1 MMDKTRPICYNKC
14 NNSGLAGCFLFKKLF
29 GRINSRVFLQYFLC
43 FMLLLAVAVAFNGV
57 VALRSYDVL
66 RQECRVSNSTQ
77 AARFAQVFDEML
89 QSSDASLLKL
99 EKNYD
104 FIYTVSLE
112 QQGREQDHYRLYCVR
127 TLLNL
132 TLRAN
137 QADLF
142 VYYGGSDIVV
152 SAANSTARSD
162 LYYSV
167 YYSGTRQDYWNWKA
181 LINGSDSVKM
191 GTVYYDGKPCLAIA
205 RTLPTHKSGAS
216 KIVAVSV
223 FRNEIIDTFMDKA
236 SGDVAV
242 YSLENRPL
250 ISSDAALTADLTLP
264 DNAPAN
270 EYLTLKSGGR
280 TYYVYIIDSAA
291 AACRYVSITP
301 DYVFTAPLDVLRRFQ
316 IGINLLLVAL
326 GMLLAWVLARRNAKP
341 LEEAVKSLSEKTNVR
356 YDRRTKSELDYLRAT
371 IEHTLDE
378 KKLFQQTFDMRSDVL
393 QQNFLYEAVTGTVQN
408 ADSLQSLFARNRL
421 PLISDRF
428 AILLL
433 RGWHEEPIPPEV
445 VAPLVDHVREMQA
458 LCYPLY
464 LISPSCA
471 CIVNLP
477 DEFTT
482 EELDALCARFRAEQ
496 EYTFC
501 RSDIFTGLDGL
512 HQAFRQAAQLVGFDI
527 VYGDTVVI
535 TPELV
540 PASFEFSFNAAF
552 APMAETE
559 LSYAIQ
565 DESVDCGALFDRLRA
580 AYSSD
585 GASNPRSVR
594 CFMYD
599 MRRFLTAAITRQCSA
614 AFASQLDIDGAF
626 FSAEA
631 LPWFRDQ
638 AVRLL
643 DQARAHYAD
652 NHSDNALCAQALA
665 YLDEHYG
672 DRNLGVGTLDKV
684 FGVSSA
690 YLSERFRAHTGQGIG
705 DYLTSVRMMHACRLL
720 CETDMTLEEIAE
732 SVGIVGSSTL
742 IRLFKK
748 TQGVTPGVYRRTHGA
763 ILPITEDEKRQ

>member
-1 MMDKTRPICYNKC
+1 M
-14 NNSGLAGCFLFKKLF
+14 FKKLF
-29 GRINSRVFLQYFLC
+29 GRVNSRVFLQYFLC
-43 FMLLLAVAVAFNGV
+43 FMLLLAMAVAFNGV

-66 RQECRVSNSTQ
+66 RQECRLSNSTQ

-99 EKNYD
+99 EQNHD

-112 QQGREQDHYRLYCVR
+112 RQNKAQDHYRLYCVR

-142 VYYGGSDIVV
+142 VYYGGSDVIV

-162 LYYSV
+162 LYYDV
-167 YYSGTRQDYWNWKA
+167 YYAGTRQDYWNWKTF
-181 LINGSDSVKM
+181 INGSANSKVSA
-191 GTVYYDGKPCLAIA
+191 VYYDGKPCLAIA
-205 RTLPTHKSGAS
+205 RTLPTNISGAS

-223 FRNEIIDTFMDKA
+223 FRSEIMGNFMDTA
-236 SGDVAV
+236 SADGAVAV

-250 ISSDAALTADLTLP
+250 VSSDAALTAGLTLP
-264 DNAPAN
+264 DNAPAR

-280 TYYVYIIDSAA
+280 TYYAYIIDSVAA
-291 AACRYVSITP
+291 GCRYVSITP
-301 DYVFTAPLDVLRRFQ
+301 DYVFTEPLDVLRRFQ
-316 IGINLLLVAL
+316 IGVNLLLIAL
-326 GMLLAWVLARRNAKP
+326 GVLLAWALARRNARP
-341 LEEAVKSLSEKTNVR
+341 LEEAVRALSEKTNVQ
-356 YDRRTKSELDYLRAT
+356 YDRHSKSELEYLRAT

-378 KKLFQQTFDMRSDVL
+378 KKLFQNTFDMRSDVL
-393 QQNFLYEAVTGTVQN
+393 QQNFLYEAVTGTVKGE
-408 ADSLQSLFARNRL
+408 DSLQSLFARNRL

-433 RGWHEEPIPPEV
+433 RGWHEEPVPPEV
-445 VAPLVDHVREMQA
+445 VAPLVDHVRAVKA

-471 CIVNLP
+471 CIINLP
-477 DEFTT
+477 AEFTV

-496 EYTFC
+496 SYTFC
-501 RSDIFTGLDGL
+501 RSDIYTGLDGL
-512 HQAFRQAAQLVGFDI
+512 HKAFRETAFLVNFDV

-535 TPELV
+535 TPESV
-540 PASFEFSFNAAF
+540 PHDCSFSFNAAF

-559 LSYAIQ
+559 LSRAIQ
-565 DESVDCGALFDRLRA
+565 DESVDCAALFDRLRA

-585 GASNPRSVR
+585 GATNPRSVR

-614 AFASQLDIDGAF
+614 AFATQLDIDGAF

-631 LPWFRDQ
+631 LPWFRDR
-638 AVRLL
+638 AVSLL
-643 DQARAHYAD
+643 EQARAHYAD

-672 DRNLGVGTLDKV
+672 DRNLGVGTLDRM

-763 ILPITEDEKRQ
+763 LINMRSDDDEK

>member
-1 MMDKTRPICYNKC
+1 MMDKMPPICYNKY
-14 NNSGLAGCFLFKKLF
+14 NHSRLVGLFLFKKLF
-29 GRINSRVFLQYFLC
+29 GRVNSRVFLQYFLC
-43 FMLLLAVAVAFNGV
+43 FMLLLALAVAFNGV

-66 RQECRVSNSTQ
+66 RQECRISNSTQ

-99 EKNYD
+99 EQNYD

-112 QQGREQDHYRLYCVR
+112 RQNKAQDHYRLYCVR

-142 VYYGGSDIVV
+142 VYYGGSDVIV

-162 LYYSV
+162 LYYDV
-167 YYSGTRQDYWNWKA
+167 YYAGTRQDYWNWKA
-181 LINGSDSVKM
+181 FINGSETSKV
-191 GTVYYDGKPCLAIA
+191 GTVYYGGKPCLAIA
-205 RTLPTHKSGAS
+205 RTLPTNITGTS

-223 FRNEIIDTFMDKA
+223 FRNEIIDAFMDNA
-236 SGDVAV
+236 SGEVAV
-242 YSLENRPL
+242 YSLENKPL
-250 ISSDAALTADLTLP
+250 ITSDAALTADLNLP
-264 DNAPAN
+264 DDAPAR
-270 EYLTLKSGGR
+270 EYLTLKSGGG
-280 TYYVYIIDSAA
+280 TWYVYIIDSVA

-316 IGINLLLVAL
+316 IGVNLLLVAL
-326 GMLLAWVLARRNAKP
+326 GVLLAWVLARRNAKP
-341 LEEAVKSLSEKTNVR
+341 LEEAVKSISEKTNVQ
-356 YDRRTKSELDYLRAT
+356 YDRRSKSELEYLRAT

-378 KKLFQQTFDMRSDVL
+378 KKLFQNTFDMRSDVL
-393 QQNFLYEAVTGTVQN
+393 QQNFLYEAVTGTVRD

-445 VAPLVDHVREMQA
+445 VAPLVNHVRDMKA

-477 DEFTT
+477 AEFTV

-496 EYTFC
+496 SYTFC
-501 RSDIFTGLDGL
+501 RSDIYSGLDGL
-512 HQAFRQAAQLVGFDI
+512 HAAFKEAAHLVGFDI

-535 TPELV
+535 TPENV
-540 PASFEFSFNAAF
+540 PHDCSFSFNAAF

-559 LSYAIQ
+559 LSRAIQ
-565 DESVDCGALFDRLRA
+565 DESVDCCALFDRLRA

-585 GASNPRSVR
+585 GATNPRSVR

-638 AVRLL
+638 AVSLL
-643 DQARAHYAD
+643 EQARAHYAD

-672 DRNLGVGTLDKV
+672 DRNLGVGTLDKM

-720 CETDMTLEEIAE
+720 RETDMTLEEIAE

-763 ILPITEDEKRQ
+763 LISMPGDDEQ

>member
-1 MMDKTRPICYNKC
+1 MMDKTRPICYNKY
-14 NNSGLAGCFLFKKLF
+14 NHSRLVGLFLFKKLF
-29 GRINSRVFLQYFLC
+29 GRVNSRVFLQYFLC

-66 RQECRVSNSTQ
+66 RQECRISNSTQ

-99 EKNYD
+99 EQNYD

-112 QQGREQDHYRLYCVR
+112 RQNKAQDHYRLYCVR

-142 VYYGGSDIVV
+142 VYYGGSDVIV

-162 LYYSV
+162 LYYDV
-167 YYSGTRQDYWNWKA
+167 YYAGTRQDYWNWKA
-181 LINGSDSVKM
+181 FINGSENSKV
-191 GTVYYDGKPCLAIA
+191 GTVYYGGKPCLAIA
-205 RTLPTHKSGAS
+205 RTLPTNITGTS

-223 FRNEIIDTFMDKA
+223 FRNEIIDAFMDNA
-236 SGDVAV
+236 SGEVAV
-242 YSLENRPL
+242 YSLENKPL
-250 ISSDAALTADLTLP
+250 ISSDAALTADLNLP
-264 DNAPAN
+264 EDAPAR

-280 TYYVYIIDSAA
+280 TWYVYIIDSVA
-291 AACRYVSITP
+291 AACRYVSLTP
-301 DYVFTAPLDVLRRFQ
+301 DYVFTESMDVLRRFQ
-316 IGINLLLVAL
+316 VGVNLLLVAL

-341 LEEAVKSLSEKTNVR
+341 LEEAVKSLSEKTNVQ
-356 YDRRTKSELDYLRAT
+356 YDRRSKSELEYLRAT

-378 KKLFQQTFDMRSDVL
+378 KKLFQNTFDMRSDVL
-393 QQNFLYEAVTGTVQN
+393 QQNFLYEAVTGTVRD

-433 RGWHEEPIPPEV
+433 RGWHEEPIPPDV
-445 VAPLVDHVREMQA
+445 VAPLVNHVRDMKA

-477 DEFTT
+477 VEFTI
-482 EELDALCARFRAEQ
+482 EELDALCDRFRTEQ
-496 EYTFC
+496 SYTFC
-501 RSDIFTGLDGL
+501 RSDIYSGLDGL
-512 HQAFRQAAQLVGFDI
+512 HAAFKEAAHLVGFDI

-535 TPELV
+535 TPEKV
-540 PASFEFSFNAAF
+540 PHDCAFSFNAAF

-559 LSYAIQ
+559 LSRAIQ
-565 DESVDCGALFDRLRA
+565 DESVDCAALFDRLRA

-585 GASNPRSVR
+585 GATNPRSVR

-614 AFASQLDIDGAF
+614 AFAAQLDIDGAF

-638 AVRLL
+638 AVNLL
-643 DQARAHYAD
+643 EQARAHYAD

-672 DRNLGVGTLDKV
+672 DRNLGVGTLDKM

-720 CETDMTLEEIAE
+720 RETDMTLEEIAE

-763 ILPITEDEKRQ
+763 LISMPVDDEQ